1 MEQAWETCDSRVCLK
16 TQRRKSIRC
25 YLFRFED
32 VCYFW
37 HFFPLWTEN
46 SCIFRLFCQIY
57 HSKGSIC
64 FCLFQRLCECS
75 KNLRNLSKLIFCRCY
90 LESFSC
96 TESSGTTKTHPC
108 FQSKQKPTKLWEL
121 QNPQLLLIASL
132 SQQHYKP
139 LPQSQ
144 LNIKSHKANTH
155 RTPAER
161 F

>member
-25 YLFRFED
+25 DLFRFED

-37 HFFPLWTEN
+37 HFFPYELKTHA
-46 SCIFRLFCQIY
+46 CIFRLFCQIY
-57 HSKGSIC
+57 HSKSSIC

-96 TESSGTTKTHPC
+96 TKSSGTTKTHPC

-139 LPQSQ
+139 LSQ
-144 LNIKSHKANTH
+144 
-155 RTPAER
+155 
-161 F
+161 